1 MPSQQILLEKIGE
14 VGEVIKLIRKYSVMG
29 IADLQKVRA
38 PQLQSFKKNLSR
50 NVYMQVI
57 KNTILKRAI
66 EKIKEKPE
74 LNRLVE
80 YLQGPNLFLFTD
92 LNPFRLALL
101 LEKGKVKTTAKA
113 GDTAAF
119 DVIVPTGNT
128 GQAPGPIISQ
138 LNAVGLPTRIEAG
151 SVWVTKDT
159 LVIKRG
165 EVISERLAS
174 ILSKLGIKPVEAG
187 LSMKVAYDGGLIISH
202 KQLKIDPEEDKKR
215 LKTAHIEALGLSLSI
230 VYPTAENIKILLQ
243 NAHKRSYCL
252 AIQVAIPNRGTIL
265 ELIRKTVFESYSLS
279 SKLSMKEKNTKLPE
293 KLK

>member
-38 PQLQSFKKNLSR
+38 PQLQAFKKNLSR

-74 LNRLVE
+74 LNRLIE

-101 LEKGKVKTTAKA
+101 LEKGKVKTTAKT

-128 GQAPGPIISQ
+128 GQPPGPIISQ

-202 KQLKIDPEEDKKR
+202 KQLKLDPEEDKKR

-279 SKLSMKEKNTKLPE
+279 NKLSMIEKTQNY
-293 KLK
+293 LKS